1 MHQRQKKNKTTRK
14 KRILEEFRGIRS
26 ISCINSGRKRTLI
39 QKVKNDK
46 GETFTSR
53 EGIANVFGE
62 VYNKLHAENHVGEE
76 VQDPQNLEPRNNT
89 EKKSKN
95 EDVRNEKP
103 EFT

>member
-1 MHQRQKKNKTTRK
+1 M
-14 KRILEEFRGIRS
+14 
-26 ISCINSGRKRTLI
+26 
-39 QKVKNDK
+39 KNDK

-62 VYNKLHAENHVGEE
+62 FYNKLPAENHVGEE